1 MAQRTEKQL
10 NAGQRR
16 SLNAMREKLLEMA
29 AVWDEVD
36 QYHVTILTEAADKLR
51 DVHDE
56 LLGIS
61 KGE

>member
-1 MAQRTEKQL
+1 
-10 NAGQRR
+10 
-16 SLNAMREKLLEMA
+16 MREKLLEMA